1 MYDLISSPNTLSQT
15 LLVNKPRVCFAV
27 GAFGVVVD
35 V

>member
-1 MYDLISSPNTLSQT
+1 MTLFLVRT
-15 LLVNKPRVCFAV
+15 PCRKPYFVNKPRVCFAV